1 MQVHYTVEHKPD
13 LNRSRSAYIKMFSAL
28 GKIILTNFLS
38 GANEKACLEEDLF
51 VIPKFICSYILWPST
66 LKEHPER
73 DGWCSPWYR
82 NHCQYFLSS
91 LFVCLFVVLFC
102 FCSGLVFWGRG
113 LGCFQFCFVVLVVV
127 VVFKKNSDF

>member
-1 MQVHYTVEHKPD
+1 MEAGGGITWLCQKCSFLCKQCLDQDSCTDTQFECSVSSACSHSNENILKVWLRLSQMQVHYTVEHKPD

-66 LKEHPER
+66 LMEHPER
-73 DGWCSPWYR
+73 DGWCSP
-82 NHCQYFLSS
+82 
-91 LFVCLFVVLFC
+91 
-102 FCSGLVFWGRG
+102 
-113 LGCFQFCFVVLVVV
+113 
-127 VVFKKNSDF
+127 